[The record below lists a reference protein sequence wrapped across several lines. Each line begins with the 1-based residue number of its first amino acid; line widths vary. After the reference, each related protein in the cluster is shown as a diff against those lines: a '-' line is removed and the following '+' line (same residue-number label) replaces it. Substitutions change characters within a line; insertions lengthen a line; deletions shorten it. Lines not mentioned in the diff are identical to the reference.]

1 MRRDEFLALAERYK
15 IFPVYKEVIQDTE
28 TPIGLLSRVLSNPY
42 VFLLE
47 SVEGGEHLGRYSFL
61 GWETKNIYEVS
72 DNPFTILETILTPD
86 SYVPFGLPRFWG
98 GVVGYISYDAVR
110 YLEKIPLTTEATLKF
125 PIAMFMEPEFIVAFD
140 HVKNRLSAIAKVE
153 ISGNVDNLYKDVEE
167 RLSYGLSVIE
177 KPKNGLAGF
186 NSIGEVPIERC
197 ISREDFIKSVEI
209 ASEYIR
215 MGEAFQIVLSQRFLF
230 DSNMID
236 PFQLYRALRF
246 INPSPYMFFL
256 KFKDT
261 YIIGASPEML
271 VRVENGIVEVRP
283 IAGTRRRDKNPEKDK
298 SLEEE
303 LIKNE
308 KERAEHL
315 MLVDLGRNDVG
326 RISKPGTVKVEKFME
341 VERYSHVMHL
351 VSSIKGELRTK
362 LTCIDA
368 LKAGFP
374 AGTVSGAPK
383 VRAMEIIEELEPF
396 ARGPYAGGIGYVT
409 PNGDM
414 DTCIAIRS
422 VFIKDGIGYTQAGAG
437 IVYDSIP
444 EFEYYETINKSNA
457 MFEALKFAGRN
468 NGPLN
473 R

>member
-1 MRRDEFLALAERYK
+1 MRRDEFLALAEHYK
-15 IFPVYKEVIQDTE
+15 VFPVYKDIIQDTE

-47 SVEGGEHLGRYSFL
+47 SIEGGEHLGRYSFL
-61 GWETKNIYEVS
+61 GWDVKNVYQTF
-72 DNPFTILETILTPD
+72 DNPFPFLEKVLHPSSYTPFD
-86 SYVPFGLPRFWG
+86 FPRFWG
-98 GVVGYISYDAVR
+98 GIVGYISYDVVR
-110 YLEKIPLTTEATLKF
+110 YLEKLPSLLRDPLRF
-125 PIAMFMEPEFIVAFD
+125 PTAMFMEPDFIVAFD
-140 HVKNRLSAIAKVE
+140 HVKNKLNAITKVE
-153 ISGNVDNLYKDVEE
+153 SFGNLDTLYKEVEDK
-167 RLSYGLSVIE
+167 LSWTLSVIE
-177 KPKNGLAGF
+177 KPKIELNDLNPLEEF
-186 NSIGEVPIERC
+186 PIEKC
-197 ISREDFIKSVEI
+197 VSKEEFIRSVEV

-230 DSNMID
+230 DSTYID
-236 PFQLYRALRF
+236 PFQLYRAVRF

-256 KFKDT
+256 KFKDV

-271 VRVENGIVEVRP
+271 VRVEDGMVEVRP
-283 IAGTRRRDKNPEKDK
+283 IAGTRRRDKDPKKDRI
-298 SLEEE
+298 LEEE
-303 LIKNE
+303 LINNE

-326 RISKPGTVKVEKFME
+326 KVSYPGTVKVERFMDI
-341 VERYSHVMHL
+341 ERYSHVMHL
-351 VSSIKGELRTK
+351 VSSIKGQLSQG
-362 LTCIDA
+362 LNCVDA

-396 ARGPYAGGIGYVT
+396 ARGPYAGGVGYIT

-414 DTCIAIRS
+414 DTCITIRS
-422 VFIKDGIGYTQAGAG
+422 IFIKDGLGYTQAGAG

-444 EFEYYETINKSNA
+444 ESEYYETINKSSA
-457 MFEALKFAGRN
+457 MFEAIKLAGRK
-468 NGPLN
+468 NGPVS

>member
-1 MRRDEFLALAERYK
+1 MRRDEFLALAEHYK
-15 IFPVYKEVIQDTE
+15 VFPAYKDIIQDIE

-47 SVEGGEHLGRYSFL
+47 SIEGGEHLGRYSFL
-61 GWETKNIYEVS
+61 GWDIKDVYKMF
-72 DNPFTILETILTPD
+72 DNPFPILEKVLD
-86 SYVPFGLPRFWG
+86 SSSYVPFGLPRFWG
-98 GVVGYISYDAVR
+98 GMVGYISYDAVR
-110 YLEKIPLTTEATLKF
+110 YLERIPFVSSDPIGF
-125 PIAMFMEPEFIVAFD
+125 PTAMFMEPEFVVAFD
-140 HVKNRLSAIAKVE
+140 HVKNKLTTITKVE
-153 ISGNVDNLYKDVEE
+153 STGNLETLYREVEE
-167 RLSYGLSVIE
+167 KLSYSLRIME
-177 KPKNGLAGF
+177 KPKNEL
-186 NSIGEVPIERC
+186 NSFDPIEELPIEKS
-197 ISREDFIKSVEI
+197 ISKEDFLRNVKV

-230 DSNMID
+230 DSTLID

-246 INPSPYMFFL
+246 VNPSPYMFFL
-256 KFKDT
+256 KFKDI

-271 VRVENGIVEVRP
+271 VRVEDDIVEIRP
-283 IAGTRRRDKNPEKDK
+283 IAGTRRRDKNPKKDK

-303 LIKNE
+303 LMNNE

-326 RISKPGTVKVEKFME
+326 RISLPGTVRVEKFMD

-351 VSSIKGELRTK
+351 VSSVKGQLRPELS
-362 LTCIDA
+362 CIDA

-396 ARGPYAGGIGYVT
+396 ARGPYAGGIGYIT

-422 VFIKDGIGYTQAGAG
+422 VFIKDRIGYTQAGAG
-437 IVYDSIP
+437 IVYDSTP
-444 EFEYYETINKSNA
+444 ESEYYETINKSNA
-457 MFEALKFAGRN
+457 MFEAIRLAGRKD
-468 NGPLN
+468 GSLD